1 MSGKVIPLSYV
12 LRQQQVNSSLSA
24 AMARCWMTI
33 FDKYAGSGYYET
45 HADKGNPKDNNR
57 GTDPQW
63 SKTNMA
69 VWVNAGSE
77 RPILLFKI
85 AYKYNGVLNDQSGF
99 SRGTEKIL
107 SSADF
112 EQPGKAWLIDLSQS
126 EEPLNFQRQESVTI
140 SQSSETTM
148 DHTTQI
154 DVGTEAE
161 QKATIGGAETGGSL
175 EAGIKESFN
184 YSDTKEETK
193 TEARSEDKSEG
204 TTIDEDCPEY
214 QVTLITINSD
224 EIHSDTPRGWHG
236 AVDYGVTVDAPIEGI
251 LSEPANYSAGPNFER
266 MRHGSRYHEYT
277 ATVPEL
283 SLSDQKTGR
292 WGRWSWPN
300 WDAFLSFLD
309 GTDTA
314 MPQMLDRH
322 PSSARTIA
330 ILHDPA
336 QRRIDLDG
344 IEHRDYEEGAR
355 VKVAQVDAGDLSAVV
370 QKHGITPDRIITKGQ

>member
-12 LRQQQVNSSLSA
+12 LRQQQKGSYMAA
-24 AMARCWMTI
+24 AMSRVWMDI
-33 FDKYAGSGYYET
+33 LDEYAASESYET
-45 HADKGNPKDNNR
+45 HADKGSPKDTNR
-57 GTDPQW
+57 GTEPQW
-63 SKTNMA
+63 TKDSMSL
-69 VWVNAGSE
+69 WVNGGSE
-77 RPILLFKI
+77 RPSLLFKI
-85 AYKYNGVLNDQSGF
+85 TYKYNGVLQDASGY

-107 SSADF
+107 SSSDF

-126 EEPLNFQRQESVTI
+126 EQPLNFQRQESVTI
-140 SQSSETTM
+140 TQSSETTM

-161 QKATIGGAETGGSL
+161 QKVTIGGAETGGSL

-184 YSDTKEETK
+184 YSDTKEESQT
-193 TEARSEDKSEG
+193 AGRSKDKSEG
-204 TTIDEDCPEY
+204 TTIDEDCPEF
-214 QVTLITINSD
+214 QVTLITINSE

-251 LSEPANYSAGPNFER
+251 LSEPSNYSAGPNFEN

-277 ATVPEL
+277 ATVPQL
-283 SLSDQKTGR
+283 SLSDQETGQ

-314 MPQMLDRH
+314 LPKMLDRS
-322 PSSARTIA
+322 PASPGTIA
-330 ILHDPA
+330 LLHDPA
-336 QRRIDLDG
+336 HRRIDLDG

-355 VKVAQVDAGDLSAVV
+355 VKVAQVDKGDLADVV
-370 QKHGITPDRIITKGQ
+370 NKHGITSDRIITKTT